1 MIFLQQK
8 HYFKEHF
15 MKKRFL
21 LSLSLAASL
30 LCAEDNGF
38 FVSAGYQIGEAVQ
51 MVKNTGELKNLNDKY
66 EQLNQYLNQVAS
78 LRQSIKNAN
87 NYELVK
93 QSISNLISFANNNS
107 QNKDLSPIYSS
118 TQAVLTS
125 ILAFWTLYAGNALTF
140 NVEGL
145 TTSTSQ
151 NGQGFS
157 NVPLTAKCSQPDSK
171 NCMPIATYQKMKNLA
186 ESLQKAQGTLCALN
200 ENGCNTANQDQGATI
215 SSALNTAKELMDLIS
230 ATNTNMDWSKI
241 KINGLLVPSE
251 VRGDKN
257 GSTTKYEGKITSNNP
272 VTSYALFQNI
282 YKMLPYLQ
290 ESLKLSE
297 QNKSKSDGLQ
307 GQVTGD
313 NTNPNYDKEIYNFA
327 QNQQTILS
335 NAKSI
340 FNLFNSIP
348 KDQFEYLQ
356 VGYLKIPPLG
366 TTPTKPYRK
375 NVNLNAEID
384 SIQRNVSY
392 YGNRIDSALS
402 VAKDVYNLK
411 SNQAQIVAA
420 YNGAKNLSQEIS
432 QLPHN
437 QVNTKDIVTLPY
449 DKNAPAAGQYNYQ
462 INQEQASNLS
472 QALAAMSNNPFK
484 KVGMISSQNNNGA
497 LNGLGVQVGYKQF
510 FGESKRWGL
519 RYYGFFDYNHG
530 YIKSSFFNS
539 SSDIWTYGGGSDLL
553 VNFIN
558 DSVTRKNN
566 KLSVGLFG
574 GIQLAGTTWLNSQYV
589 NLTALNNPYSAKV
602 NTSNFQF
609 LFNLGLRTNLAT
621 AKKEDSEHSAQHGIE
636 LGIKIPTINTNYYS
650 FLGAKLE
657 YRRLYSVYLNYVF
670 AY

>member
-1 MIFLQQK
+1 
-8 HYFKEHF
+8 

-78 LRQSIKNAN
+78 LKQSIQNAN
-87 NYELVK
+87 NIELVNSSLNDLK
-93 QSISNLISFANNNS
+93 SFTENNYNS
-107 QNKDLSPIYSS
+107 TTQSPIFNAV
-118 TQAVLTS
+118 QAVITS
-125 ILAFWTLYAGNALTF
+125 VLGFWSLYAGNYFTF
-140 NVEGL
+140 FVGNKNIEKPANV
-145 TTSTSQ
+145 
-151 NGQGFS
+151 QGNPPFKTIIE
-157 NVPLTAKCSQPDSK
+157 NCSGIK
-171 NCMPIATYQKMKNLA
+171 NCAMDQTTYDNMKRLA
-186 ESLQKAQGTLCALN
+186 ESLQAAQTNSATKANNLCALS
-200 ENGCNTANQDQGATI
+200 GCTATDSTSNLPNSTV
-215 SSALNTAKELMDLIS
+215 SNALNLAQRLMDLI
-230 ATNTNMDWSKI
+230 ANTKTAMMWKNIVISDVSNASGAIDSTDYPTQYAVFNNI
-241 KINGLLVPSE
+241 KAMIPILQQAVTLSQ
-251 VRGDKN
+251 
-257 GSTTKYEGKITSNNP
+257 SNN
-272 VTSYALFQNI
+272 TLSS
-282 YKMLPYLQ
+282 KLQ
-290 ESLKLSE
+290 A
-297 QNKSKSDGLQ
+297 QA
-307 GQVTGD
+307 TGSQ
-313 NTNPNYDKEIYNFA
+313 TNPEFAKDIYNLA
-327 QNQQTILS
+327 QNQKQVIS
-335 NAKSI
+335 YAQDI

-348 KDQFEYLQ
+348 AEQYKYLEKA
-356 VGYLKIPPLG
+356 YLKIPNAG
-366 TTPTKPYRK
+366 STPTNPYRQV
-375 NVNLNAEID
+375 VNLNQEVQTIKN
-384 SIQRNVSY
+384 NVSY

-402 VAKDVYNLK
+402 VARDVYNLK
-411 SNQAQIVAA
+411 SNQKEIVAA

-432 QLPHN
+432 QLPYN

-484 KVGMISSQNNNGA
+484 KIGMISSQNNNGA

>member
-1 MIFLQQK
+1 
-8 HYFKEHF
+8 

-21 LSLSLAASL
+21 LSLSLYSSL
-30 LCAEDNGF
+30 LHAEDNGF

-66 EQLNQYLNQVAS
+66 EQLNQYLNQVAA
-78 LRQSIKNAN
+78 LRQSIENAN

-118 TQAVLTS
+118 AQAVLTS

-186 ESLQKAQGTLCALN
+186 ESLQKAQGTLCTLN

-366 TTPTKPYRK
+366 TTPTNPYRK

-402 VAKDVYNLK
+402 VARDVYNLK
-411 SNQAQIVAA
+411 SNQASIVVA
-420 YNGAKNLSQEIS
+420 YSNANSLSQEIS
-432 QLPHN
+432 KLPYN

-449 DKNAPAAGQYNYQ
+449 DKNAPAAGQYKYQ
-462 INQEQASNLS
+462 INPEQASNLS

-484 KVGMISSQNNNGA
+484 NIGMISSQSNNGA

>member
-1 MIFLQQK
+1 
-8 HYFKEHF
+8 

-66 EQLNQYLNQVAS
+66 EQLNSSLAQVAA

-118 TQAVLTS
+118 AQAVLTS

-157 NVPLTAKCSQPDSK
+157 NVPLTAKCSQSDSK

-186 ESLQKAQGTLCALN
+186 ESLQKAQGTLCTLN

-257 GSTTKYEGKITSNNP
+257 GSTTKYEGKITSNNS

-392 YGNRIDSALS
+392 YGNRLDLALS

-411 SNQAQIVAA
+411 SNQKEIVTA
-420 YNGAKNLSQEIS
+420 YSNAKNLSQEIS
-432 QLPHN
+432 QLPYN

-484 KVGMISSQNNNGA
+484 KIGMIASQNNNGA

-621 AKKEDSEHSAQHGIE
+621 AKKEDSEHSVQHGIE

>member
-1 MIFLQQK
+1 
-8 HYFKEHF
+8 

-78 LRQSIKNAN
+78 LKQSIQNAN
-87 NYELVK
+87 NYELVR

-118 TQAVLTS
+118 AQAVLTS

-157 NVPLTAKCSQPDSK
+157 NVPLIAKCSQPGSK

-402 VAKDVYNLK
+402 VARDVYNLK
-411 SNQAQIVAA
+411 SNQASIVAA
-420 YNGAKNLSQEIS
+420 YSNAKNLSQEIS
-432 QLPHN
+432 KLPYN

-484 KVGMISSQNNNGA
+484 NIGMIASQNNNGA

-553 VNFIN
+553 VNIIN
-558 DSVTRKNN
+558 DSITRKNN

>member
-1 MIFLQQK
+1 
-8 HYFKEHF
+8 

-38 FVSAGYQIGEAVQ
+38 FMSAGYQIGEAVQ

-78 LRQSIKNAN
+78 LKQSIQNAN

-93 QSISNLISFANNNS
+93 QSISNLISFANNNHT
-107 QNKDLSPIYSS
+107 NKETSPIYNT

-230 ATNTNMDWSKI
+230 ATNTNMDWSRI

-251 VRGDKN
+251 IRGDKN

-313 NTNPNYDKEIYNFA
+313 NTNPNYDKEFYNFA

-375 NVNLNAEID
+375 NVNLNAEVD
-384 SIQRNVSY
+384 SIKNNVSY
-392 YGNRIDSALS
+392 YGNRLDSALS

-411 SNQAQIVAA
+411 SNQKEIVAA
-420 YNGAKNLSQEIS
+420 YSGAKNLSQEIS
-432 QLPHN
+432 QLPYN

-484 KVGMISSQNNNGA
+484 KIGMIASQSNNGA

-558 DSVTRKNN
+558 DSITRKNN

>member
-1 MIFLQQK
+1 
-8 HYFKEHF
+8 

-30 LCAEDNGF
+30 LFAEDNGF

-78 LRQSIKNAN
+78 LKQSIQNAN
-87 NYELVK
+87 NIELVNSSLNYLK
-93 QSISNLISFANNNS
+93 SFTNNNYNS
-107 QNKDLSPIYSS
+107 TTQSPIFNAA
-118 TQAVLTS
+118 QAVITS
-125 ILAFWTLYAGNALTF
+125 VLGFWSLYAGNYFTF
-140 NVEGL
+140 FVGNKDTQQAANVYGNPPFKTITENCSGIENCAMEQ
-145 TTSTSQ
+145 TTY
-151 NGQGFS
+151 
-157 NVPLTAKCSQPDSK
+157 D
-171 NCMPIATYQKMKNLA
+171 KMKKLA
-186 ESLQKAQGTLCALN
+186 EELQAAQQNSTTKANNLCALS
-200 ENGCNTANQDQGATI
+200 GCATTTGQNPPN
-215 SSALNTAKELMDLIS
+215 STVSNALNLAQQLMDLI
-230 ATNTNMDWSKI
+230 ANTKTAMMW
-241 KINGLLVPSE
+241 
-251 VRGDKN
+251 KN
-257 GSTTKYEGKITSNNP
+257 IVISGVSNESGAITSTNYPTQYAVFNNIKAMIP
-272 VTSYALFQNI
+272 ILQQAVTLSQSNHTLSAS
-282 YKMLPYLQ
+282 LQ
-290 ESLKLSE
+290 A
-297 QNKSKSDGLQ
+297 QA
-307 GQVTGD
+307 TGSQ
-313 NTNPNYDKEIYNFA
+313 TNPNFAKDIYNLALNQKQIISYA
-327 QNQQTILS
+327 QN
-335 NAKSI
+335 I

-348 KDQFEYLQ
+348 AEQYKYLEKA
-356 VGYLKIPPLG
+356 YLKIPNAG
-366 TTPTKPYRK
+366 QTPTNPYRQE
-375 NVNLNAEID
+375 VNLNQEIQT
-384 SIQRNVSY
+384 IKNNVSY
-392 YGNRIDSALS
+392 YGNRLDSALS

-411 SNQAQIVAA
+411 SNQTEIVTA

-432 QLPHN
+432 QLPYN
-437 QVNTKDIVTLPY
+437 QVNTKDIVTLAY

-484 KVGMISSQNNNGA
+484 NIGMIASQNNNGA

-558 DSVTRKNN
+558 DSITRKNN

-621 AKKEDSEHSAQHGIE
+621 AKKEDSEHSVQHGIE

>member
-1 MIFLQQK
+1 
-8 HYFKEHF
+8 

-30 LCAEDNGF
+30 LFAEDNGF

-66 EQLNQYLNQVAS
+66 EQLNSYLNQVAS
-78 LRQSIKNAN
+78 LKRSIQNAN
-87 NYELVK
+87 NISLVNSSLNDLK
-93 QSISNLISFANNNS
+93 SFTENNYNS
-107 QNKDLSPIYSS
+107 TTQSPIFNAV
-118 TQAVLTS
+118 QAVITS
-125 ILAFWTLYAGNALTF
+125 VLGFWSLYAGNYLTF
-140 NVEGL
+140 FVGNKDTKQAANVQGNPPFSTIVSNCSGIENCAMEQ
-145 TTSTSQ
+145 TTY
-151 NGQGFS
+151 
-157 NVPLTAKCSQPDSK
+157 D
-171 NCMPIATYQKMKNLA
+171 KMKKLA
-186 ESLQKAQGTLCALN
+186 EDLQAAQQNSSTKGNNLCALSGCATT
-200 ENGCNTANQDQGATI
+200 NGQNP
-215 SSALNTAKELMDLIS
+215 SSTVSNALSLAQQLMDLIAS
-230 ATNTNMDWSKI
+230 TKTAMMW
-241 KINGLLVPSE
+241 
-251 VRGDKN
+251 KN
-257 GSTTKYEGKITSNNP
+257 IVISGVSNAPGAITSTNYPTHYAVFNNIKAMIP
-272 VTSYALFQNI
+272 ILQQAVTLSQSNNSLSSKLQAQATGSQTNPEFAKDIYNLALNQKQVISYA
-282 YKMLPYLQ
+282 K
-290 ESLKLSE
+290 
-297 QNKSKSDGLQ
+297 D
-307 GQVTGD
+307 
-313 NTNPNYDKEIYNFA
+313 
-327 QNQQTILS
+327 
-335 NAKSI
+335 I

-348 KDQFEYLQ
+348 ADQYKYLEKA
-356 VGYLKIPPLG
+356 YLKIPNAG
-366 TTPTKPYRK
+366 QTPTNPYRQV
-375 NVNLNAEID
+375 VNLNQEVQT
-384 SIQRNVSY
+384 IQNNVSY
-392 YGNRIDSALS
+392 YGNRVDAALS
-402 VAKDVYNLK
+402 VARDVYNLK

-432 QLPHN
+432 QLPYN

-484 KVGMISSQNNNGA
+484 KIGMISSQNNNGA

>member
-1 MIFLQQK
+1 
-8 HYFKEHF
+8 
-15 MKKRFL
+15 MKKTIL
-21 LSLSLAASL
+21 LSLASSL
-30 LCAEDNGF
+30 LHAEDNGF

-66 EQLNQYLNQVAS
+66 EQLNSSLAQVAA
-78 LRQSIKNAN
+78 LRQSIENAN

-384 SIQRNVSY
+384 SIQNNVSY
-392 YGNRIDSALS
+392 YGKRLDLALS

-432 QLPHN
+432 KLPYN

-484 KVGMISSQNNNGA
+484 NIGMIASQSNNGA

>member
-1 MIFLQQK
+1 
-8 HYFKEHF
+8 

-30 LCAEDNGF
+30 LYAEDNGF

-66 EQLNQYLNQVAS
+66 EQLNSYLNQVAS
-78 LRQSIKNAN
+78 LKQSIQNAN
-87 NYELVK
+87 NISLVNSSLNDLK
-93 QSISNLISFANNNS
+93 SFTENNYNS
-107 QNKDLSPIYSS
+107 TTQSPIFNAV
-118 TQAVLTS
+118 QAVITS
-125 ILAFWTLYAGNALTF
+125 VLGFWSLYAGNYLTF
-140 NVEGL
+140 FVVNKNTQKPANV
-145 TTSTSQ
+145 
-151 NGQGFS
+151 NGNPPFRTVS
-157 NVPLTAKCSQPDSK
+157 ENCSGIE
-171 NCMPIATYQKMKNLA
+171 NCAMEQTIYDKMKELA
-186 ESLQKAQGTLCALN
+186 ENLQAAQQNSATKANNLCALSGCATT
-200 ENGCNTANQDQGATI
+200 NGQNSP
-215 SSALNTAKELMDLIS
+215 SSTVSNALNLAQQLMDLI
-230 ATNTNMDWSKI
+230 AKTKTAMMWKNI
-241 KINGLLVPSE
+241 VINGVSNASSGAIKSTDYPTQYAVFNNIKAMIPILQQAVTLSQNNNSLSS
-251 VRGDKN
+251 KLQAQAT
-257 GSTTKYEGKITSNNP
+257 GSQTNP
-272 VTSYALFQNI
+272 DFAKDIYNLALNQKQVISYA
-282 YKMLPYLQ
+282 K
-290 ESLKLSE
+290 
-297 QNKSKSDGLQ
+297 D
-307 GQVTGD
+307 
-313 NTNPNYDKEIYNFA
+313 
-327 QNQQTILS
+327 
-335 NAKSI
+335 I

-348 KDQFEYLQ
+348 ADQYKYLEKA
-356 VGYLKIPPLG
+356 YLKIPNAG
-366 TTPTKPYRK
+366 QTPTNPYRQE
-375 NVNLNAEID
+375 VNLNKEIQT
-384 SIQRNVSY
+384 IQNNVSY
-392 YGNRIDSALS
+392 YGNRLDSALS

-411 SNQAQIVAA
+411 SNQTQIVTA
-420 YNGAKNLSQEIS
+420 YNGAKNLSQELS
-432 QLPHN
+432 QLPYN

-484 KVGMISSQNNNGA
+484 NIGMISSQNNNGA

>member
-1 MIFLQQK
+1 
-8 HYFKEHF
+8 

-66 EQLNQYLNQVAS
+66 EQLSQYLNQVAS
-78 LRQSIKNAN
+78 LKQSIQNAN
-87 NYELVK
+87 NISLVNSSLNDLK
-93 QSISNLISFANNNS
+93 SFTENNYNS
-107 QNKDLSPIYSS
+107 TTQSPIFNAV
-118 TQAVLTS
+118 QAVITS
-125 ILAFWTLYAGNALTF
+125 VLGFWSLYAGNYLTF
-140 NVEGL
+140 FVGNKDTRKAANVAGNPPF
-145 TTSTSQ
+145 STI
-151 NGQGFS
+151 
-157 NVPLTAKCSQPDSK
+157 PK
-171 NCMPIATYQKMKNLA
+171 NCPGIENCAMSETTYNEMKKLA
-186 ESLQKAQGTLCALN
+186 EELQAAQQNSTNKANNLCALSGCATT
-200 ENGCNTANQDQGATI
+200 NGQNSPNSTVSN
-215 SSALNTAKELMDLIS
+215 ALNLAQRLMDLI
-230 ATNTNMDWSKI
+230 ANTKTAMMW
-241 KINGLLVPSE
+241 
-251 VRGDKN
+251 KN
-257 GSTTKYEGKITSNNP
+257 IVISGVSNVTGGGITSTGYPAQYAVFNNIKAMIP
-272 VTSYALFQNI
+272 ILQQAVTLSQNNNTLSSKLQAQATGSQTNPEFAKDIYNLALNQKQVISYA
-282 YKMLPYLQ
+282 K
-290 ESLKLSE
+290 
-297 QNKSKSDGLQ
+297 D
-307 GQVTGD
+307 
-313 NTNPNYDKEIYNFA
+313 
-327 QNQQTILS
+327 
-335 NAKSI
+335 I

-348 KDQFEYLQ
+348 KDQYKYLEKA
-356 VGYLKIPPLG
+356 YLKIPILG
-366 TTPTKPYRK
+366 KTPTNPYRQV
-375 NVNLNAEID
+375 VNLNKEVQT
-384 SIQRNVSY
+384 IQNNVSY
-392 YGNRIDSALS
+392 YGNRLDSALS

-411 SNQAQIVAA
+411 SNQKEIVAA

-432 QLPHN
+432 QLPYN

-484 KVGMISSQNNNGA
+484 KIGMIASQNNNGA

>member
-1 MIFLQQK
+1 
-8 HYFKEHF
+8 

-66 EQLNQYLNQVAS
+66 EQLNSSLAKVAA
-78 LRQSIKNAN
+78 LRQSIENAN

-93 QSISNLISFANNNS
+93 ESISNLISFANNNS

-118 TQAVLTS
+118 AQAVLTS

-157 NVPLTAKCSQPDSK
+157 NVLLTAKCSQPGSK
-171 NCMPIATYQKMKNLA
+171 DCMPRATYDKMKNLA

-200 ENGCNTANQDQGATI
+200 ENGCNTTTSDQGATI

-230 ATNTNMDWSKI
+230 ATNTNMNWSRI

-257 GSTTKYEGKITSNNP
+257 GSITKYEGKITSNNS
-272 VTSYALFQNI
+272 VTSYAIFQNI

-290 ESLKLSE
+290 EALKLSE

-366 TTPTKPYRK
+366 TTPTNPYRK

-392 YGNRIDSALS
+392 YGNRIDLALS
-402 VAKDVYNLK
+402 VARDVYNLK
-411 SNQAQIVAA
+411 SNQTEIVTT
-420 YNGAKNLSQEIS
+420 YNNAKNLSEEIS
-432 QLPHN
+432 KLPYN
-437 QVNTKDIVTLPY
+437 QVNTKDIVTLSH
-449 DKNAPAAGQYNYQ
+449 DQNAPAAGQYNYQ

-553 VNFIN
+553 VNIIN

>member
-1 MIFLQQK
+1 
-8 HYFKEHF
+8 

-30 LCAEDNGF
+30 LFAEDNGF
-38 FVSAGYQIGEAVQ
+38 FVSTGYQIGEAVQ

-66 EQLNQYLNQVAS
+66 EQLNSSLAQVAA

-118 TQAVLTS
+118 AQAVLTS

-157 NVPLTAKCSQPDSK
+157 NVPLTAKCSEPSSK

-200 ENGCNTANQDQGATI
+200 ENGCNTANQDQGTTI

-230 ATNTNMDWSKI
+230 ATNTNMDWSRI

-257 GSTTKYEGKITSNNP
+257 GSITKYEGKITSNNS

-402 VAKDVYNLK
+402 VARDVYNLK

-432 QLPHN
+432 QLPYN

-484 KVGMISSQNNNGA
+484 KIGMIASQSNNGA
-497 LNGLGVQVGYKQF
+497 LNGLGVQLGYKQF

-558 DSVTRKNN
+558 DSITRKNN